1 MNIFSILFAIILCVG
16 GCNCM
21 PFVPVKPTVANFPC
35 KLISHH
41 EYY

>member
-1 MNIFSILFAIILCVG
+1 MAL
-16 GCNCM
+16 
-21 PFVPVKPTVANFPC
+21 VPVKPTVANFPC